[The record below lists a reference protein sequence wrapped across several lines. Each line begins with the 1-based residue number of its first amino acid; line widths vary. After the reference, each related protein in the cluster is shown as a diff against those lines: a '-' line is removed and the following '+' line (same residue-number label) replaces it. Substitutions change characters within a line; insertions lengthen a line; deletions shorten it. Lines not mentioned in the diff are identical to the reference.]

1 MPSEHRL
8 HPLSILFNL
17 GSQVRAFLV
26 PGILFLFGARSAG
39 MGWDVWVIW
48 LLIPYTLFA
57 VVRYL
62 TFQYRYDDTELV
74 IQSGLLFRNERH
86 IPYARIQNIDAV
98 QNVFHRAFR
107 VVTVRLQT
115 AAGSEPEA
123 SMSVLPIGDLAVM
136 RQRVFARHVSEPLAG
151 ETAAAPA
158 PAEALL
164 RLSPRELML
173 YGFIENRGL
182 IVVSAAFGLLWEAGI
197 LDGMMD
203 RVFGD
208 EAWGRGVARDTAR
221 AVFGDH
227 VFPVRRVLTMLAAF
241 AGFLILVRLLSM
253 VWAAIRLHDF
263 TVTRSGDD
271 LQTTYGLLTRV
282 TATVPLRRVQ
292 AVTIREGPLHR
303 LTSRV
308 SVRVVTAGGAGASGR
323 NADGS
328 GGVQREW
335 LAPIVARDRL
345 PDLLHE
351 IAPGFDLAQVEWRD
365 VHPRAF
371 RREVKQWLFLAVL
384 LGLPAALIVGWW
396 DLVVLAAFAAWGWFV
411 ARRQVAHLHWAVTG
425 VAVLCRKGWLWRYV
439 TLTPLAKIQAV
450 TRYESP
456 FDRRMHMGH
465 VIVDAAGAGN
475 EYRVDIPYLPR
486 ETARELA
493 GQLAAAA
500 ARTEFKW

>member
-8 HPLSILFNL
+8 HPLSIVFNL
-17 GSQVRAFLV
+17 GSQLRAFAV
-26 PGILFLFGARSAG
+26 PGILFFFGTRSTG
-39 MGWDVWVIW
+39 MGSDMWVIW

-74 IQSGLLFRNERH
+74 IRSGLLFRNERH

-98 QNVFHRAFR
+98 QNVFHRACR

-136 RQRVFARHVSEPLAG
+136 RQRVFARRAPEPLAG
-151 ETAAAPA
+151 EAAAAPA

-182 IVVSAAFGLLWEAGI
+182 IVVSAAFGLLWEAGF
-197 LDGMMD
+197 LDGIMD

-221 AVFGDH
+221 AMFGDH
-227 VFPVRRVLTMLAAF
+227 VFPVRRVLTMLVAF
-241 AGFLILVRLLSM
+241 AGFLIVVRLLSM
-253 VWAAIRLHDF
+253 AWAAIRLHGF
-263 TVTRSGDD
+263 TLTRSGDD

-303 LTSRV
+303 WTSRV
-308 SVRVVTAGGAGASGR
+308 SVRVVTAGGVSGGPQE
-323 NADGS
+323 GS
-328 GGVQREW
+328 GAVQREW
-335 LAPIVARDRL
+335 LAPILARERL
-345 PDLLHE
+345 PDLLQE
-351 IAPGFDLAQVEWRD
+351 IAPGFDLTRVEWRN

-371 RREVKQWLFLAVL
+371 RREVKQWLFVAVI

-396 DLVVLAAFAAWGWFV
+396 DLVVLAALAAWGWFV
-411 ARRQVAHLHWAVTG
+411 ARRQVKHLHWALTD

-456 FDRRMHMGH
+456 FDRRTAMGR
-465 VIVDAAGAGN
+465 VIVDAAGAGQQ
-475 EYRVDIPYLPR
+475 YRVDIPYLPR
-486 ETARELA
+486 ETALGLA
-493 GQLAAAA
+493 SQLAAAA